1 MNYFPFHIGDY
12 ASDTAHL
19 EPMEDLAYRRMLD
32 LYYRRESA
40 LHADPAEV
48 ARLIRLRNCLE
59 EVKAVLG
66 EFFEL
71 SDDGWRHVR
80 CDEEIKHMQKKQS
93 KARESAAASVHA
105 RKAKADDQ
113 PRSERSTNAQRTLNK
128 RSADVELPTP
138 TPTPT
143 PITTTNVVGE
153 SAPKPR
159 PTRKCPETFMV
170 TPAMQD
176 WADQNTPLVNQNQAT
191 ATFRDHTFKTGIA
204 DWAGAWRNWMRREQ
218 KFIEDRKPSAGRQTL
233 SFAERDEKTR
243 RKRWEEMTGRKWP
256 EGGEVIDVAAVN
268 SEIQEF
274 LQ

>member
-66 EFFEL
+66 EFFDL

-138 TPTPT
+138 TPTPISVLLAQGGRDMKEWAKVIVAREKAGDKV
-143 PITTTNVVGE
+143 PQVSLRFAREALDIKVG
-153 SAPKPR
+153 
-159 PTRKCPETFMV
+159 T
-170 TPAMQD
+170 
-176 WADQNTPLVNQNQAT
+176 
-191 ATFRDHTFKTGIA
+191 
-204 DWAGAWRNWMRREQ
+204 
-218 KFIEDRKPSAGRQTL
+218 
-233 SFAERDEKTR
+233 
-243 RKRWEEMTGRKWP
+243 
-256 EGGEVIDVAAVN
+256 
-268 SEIQEF
+268 
-274 LQ
+274 

>member
-113 PRSERSTNAQRTLNK
+113 PRSERSTNVQRTLNG
-128 RSADVELPTP
+128 RS
-138 TPTPT
+138 
-143 PITTTNVVGE
+143 TNVQ
-153 SAPKPR
+153 R
-159 PTRKCPETFMV
+159 M
-170 TPAMQD
+170 
-176 WADQNTPLVNQNQAT
+176 
-191 ATFRDHTFKTGIA
+191 
-204 DWAGAWRNWMRREQ
+204 
-218 KFIEDRKPSAGRQTL
+218 L
-233 SFAERDEKTR
+233 SY
-243 RKRWEEMTGRKWP
+243 
-256 EGGEVIDVAAVN
+256 
-268 SEIQEF
+268 QH
-274 LQ
+274 QHQHQHQ